1 MTRLAVLGWA
11 LVRQDALL
19 PREYHDRLPP
29 RWRWGAARLRWLAGP
44 RSRDGRAGERLAR
57 VLEGGG
63 PVAIKLGQF
72 LATRGDIFGAEFA
85 QDLGRLKDRL
95 PPFPHAL
102 ARAEVESALE
112 GPLEGMFAEFGEA
125 VAAASLAQVHRAT
138 LNDGRVVAVKVL
150 RPGIEARVAADAAAL
165 TWAARLL
172 HERSETARRLEP
184 IAFVETVLRSLRL
197 ELDLRFEAAGAD
209 EMRAVMAGDD
219 FMRAPKV
226 VWDGVARR
234 VLTLEWAAGTAL
246 SLPSA
251 LEQPGLDRRGIAA
264 NLVRAFL
271 AQALDHGVFHADLHE
286 GNLFLD
292 GMGTLIA
299 VDFGILG
306 RLGPTERRFLAEMLW
321 GFLRRDYVRV
331 ADIHFEAGYVPAR
344 HDRAAFAQA
353 LRAVGEPV
361 IGRTAKDVSMGRLLT
376 QLFEVTALFDMHLRP
391 ELVLLQKTMVT
402 VEGVARRIDPNLDI
416 WTAAEP
422 VVRRWIPARTVAG
435 DPRPAAAERPR
446 RCRYRLPRQCQERGG
461 DALISRNRELNSS
474 PQPLLPRRRGPS
486 STGRKC
492 SNAEHWAPAVAGEAF
507 RRRPSRSNPPQLW
520 SEPCEPLLPRWL
532 SRAFC
537 CAQ

>member
-1 MTRLAVLGWA
+1 MTRLAALGWA
-11 LVRQDALL
+11 LAREDALL

-29 RWRWGAARLRWLAGP
+29 RWRWAADCTRLVATG
-44 RSRDGRAGERLAR
+44 RSRQGRAGERLAR
-57 VLEGGG
+57 VLEKGG

-72 LATRGDIFGAEFA
+72 LATRGDIFGVEFA
-85 QDLGRLKDRL
+85 EDLGRLKDRL
-95 PPFPHAL
+95 APFPDAA
-102 ARAEVESALE
+102 ARAEVEGAL
-112 GPLEGMFAEFGEA
+112 GVPLDAMFGTFGEA

-138 LNDGRVVAVKVL
+138 LKDGREVAVKVL

-165 TWAARLL
+165 TWAARTL
-172 HERSETARRLEP
+172 HERSVTARRLEP
-184 IAFVETVLRSLRL
+184 VAFVETVLRSLRL

-209 EMRAVMAGDD
+209 EMRAVMAADD

-251 LEQPGLDRRGIAA
+251 LDQPGLDRRKVGAD
-264 NLVRAFL
+264 LVRAFL
-271 AQALDHGVFHADLHE
+271 VQALDHGVFHADLHE

-292 GMGTLIA
+292 EAGRLIA

-321 GFLRRDYVRV
+321 GFLRRDYGRV
-331 ADIHFEAGYVPAR
+331 ADVHFEAGYVPAH

-402 VEGVARRIDPNLDI
+402 VEGVARRIDPDLDI
-416 WTAAEP
+416 WAAAEP
-422 VVRRWIPARTVAG
+422 VVQRWI
-435 DPRPAAAERPR
+435 
-446 RCRYRLPRQCQERGG
+446 L
-461 DALISRNRELNSS
+461 RELS
-474 PQPLLPRRRGPS
+474 PITRGARLLTDIGTLATTLRQGVRTEREE
-486 STGRKC
+486 R
-492 SNAEHWAPAVAGEAF
+492 
-507 RRRPSRSNPPQLW
+507 
-520 SEPCEPLLPRWL
+520 
-532 SRAFC
+532 
-537 CAQ
+537 

>member
-1 MTRLAVLGWA
+1 MARLSGLAFALLREDAV
-11 LVRQDALL
+11 L

-29 RWRWGAARLRWLAGP
+29 RWRWIAGWLRLFASRRAR
-44 RSRDGRAGERLAR
+44 SGRAGERLAR
-57 VLEGGG
+57 VLELGG

-85 QDLGRLKDRL
+85 IDLGRLKDRL
-95 PPFPHAL
+95 PAFAHDA
-102 ARAEVESALE
+102 ARAEIESAL
-112 GPLEGMFAEFGEA
+112 GAPLETMFSAFGPA

-138 LNDGRVVAVKVL
+138 LRDGRDVAVKVL

-165 TWAARLL
+165 TWAARVM
-172 HERSETARRLEP
+172 HERSATARRLEP

-209 EMRAVMAGDD
+209 EMRAVMAADD

-226 VWDGVARR
+226 VWDGVSRR
-234 VLTLEWAAGTAL
+234 VLTLEWAEGKPL
-246 SLPSA
+246 SLASA
-251 LEQPGLDRRGIAA
+251 LDQPGLDRRKAGAD
-264 NLVRAFL
+264 LVRAFL

-292 GMGTLIA
+292 GSGALIA

-306 RLGPTERRFLAEMLW
+306 RLGRTERRFLAEMLW

-331 ADIHFEAGYVPAR
+331 ADIHFEAGYVPAH

-353 LRAVGEPV
+353 LRAVGQPV

-402 VEGVARRIDPNLDI
+402 VEGVARRIDPELDI
-416 WTAAEP
+416 WRAAEP
-422 VVRRWIPARTVAG
+422 VVQRWILRELSPITRARRLLGEVAG
-435 DPRPAAAERPR
+435 VATALGRDAS
-446 RCRYRLPRQCQERGG
+446 RLDR
-461 DALISRNRELNSS
+461 
-474 PQPLLPRRRGPS
+474 
-486 STGRKC
+486 
-492 SNAEHWAPAVAGEAF
+492 
-507 RRRPSRSNPPQLW
+507 
-520 SEPCEPLLPRWL
+520 
-532 SRAFC
+532 
-537 CAQ
+537 